1 MKKYFILV
9 IFRKKKYKLKLDR
22 NLIEMTEDS
31 IITRKIRF
39 LYRKKQKDYL
49 REFKT
54 NPNSKEW

>member
-1 MKKYFILV
+1 
-9 IFRKKKYKLKLDR
+9 
-22 NLIEMTEDS
+22 MTEDS